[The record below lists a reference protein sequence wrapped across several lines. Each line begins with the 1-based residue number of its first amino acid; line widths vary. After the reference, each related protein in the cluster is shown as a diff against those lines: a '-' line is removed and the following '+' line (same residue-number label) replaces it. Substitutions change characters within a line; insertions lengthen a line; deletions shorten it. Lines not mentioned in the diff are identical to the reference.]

1 MFVFCA
7 VIAYVMV
14 INFLLTQINTM
25 RYYCTTEREV
35 MTMKAK
41 AKKKALGYVA
51 TGVLEGIV
59 SCACICS
66 VPLPSDIFF
75 DKRNKY
81 DRIAN
86 RALRVNNRG
95 RMKNTAGYVKTC
107 AG

>member
-1 MFVFCA
+1 
-7 VIAYVMV
+7 
-14 INFLLTQINTM
+14 M
-25 RYYCTTEREV
+25 RYDCTTEREV

-66 VPLPSDIFF
+66 VPLASDIFF
-75 DKRNKY
+75 DNKNKY
-81 DRIAN
+81 NRIAN

-95 RMKNTAGYVKTC
+95 RMKKMTGYVKTC
-107 AG
+107 TG